1 MTYKLLYFEEVDKD
15 IEIAK
20 LWYKNQKE
28 GLEVKFSKSVER
40 SLVNIIDGP
49 KRFAIRY
56 KNVRIAHTKI
66 FPYNIYYFIDEINLT
81 VVVIAI
87 VHGRRNQ
94 KIIEDRI

>member
-1 MTYKLLYFEEVDKD
+1 MTYKLLYFEEVDRD

-20 LWYKNQKE
+20 RWYKNQNE

-66 FPYNIYYFIDEINLT
+66 FPYNC
-81 VVVIAI
+81 
-87 VHGRRNQ
+87 
-94 KIIEDRI
+94 